1 MITCYNFHSCFSNF
15 RLSVQESESSSRI
28 QVLEEELKNANELL
42 STARR
47 QGTLPLTEG
56 EVLSISPAATA
67 TSSLLTSGQYYL
79 FIYLFIYLLIYL
91 FICLFICLFIYL
103 FVYLFI
109 YLFILSIRIDFDP
122 DIHAV
127 CSDNG

>member
-1 MITCYNFHSCFSNF
+1 MITCYDSCYFHSRFSNL

-79 FIYLFIYLLIYL
+79 FIYLFI
-91 FICLFICLFIYL
+91 F
-103 FVYLFI
+103 